1 MPSTVSRVVSR
12 PFASSTV
19 ITPSLPTFSIASAMS
34 LPISESLFA
43 EIVPTWAISLR
54 PAVGTEIFFSS
65 STTVSTALSMPR
77 FSAIGFDPAVT
88 DFNPSRKIACA
99 STVAVVVPSPARSE
113 VLVATSFT
121 IWAPMSTLPDRRP
134 SVLPVKPPALV
145 LGLQGPALVLPPRAG
160 SDRHDLP
167 LDRLFLRRIRDVEA
181 AFHRFRL
188 LQRPDHHAI
197 RQREDLEL
205 GLARR
210 CRCHDAQPP
219 TGRSAN
225 SLRNNT
231 VSTQS

>member
-1 MPSTVSRVVSR
+1 M
-12 PFASSTV
+12 
-19 ITPSLPTFSIASAMS
+19 
-34 LPISESLFA
+34 
-43 EIVPTWAISLR
+43 VPTWAISFR
-54 PAVGTEIFFSS
+54 PAVGTEIFLSS

-121 IWAPMSTLPDRRP
+121 IWAPMFSTSSSRLAELRQDVGFLDDDELFTIELHLRAAVLSVDHPVPD
-134 SVLPVKPPALV
+134 LELHWHELV
-145 LGLQGPALVLPPRAG
+145 FLPPSG

-167 LDRLFLRRIRDVEA
+167 LDRLFLRRVRDVEA

-188 LQRPDHHAI
+188 LQRPDHDAI

-219 TGRSAN
+219 TDGSAN
-225 SLRNNT
+225 SLRNNAIT
-231 VSTQS
+231 AQP

>member
-1 MPSTVSRVVSR
+1 M
-12 PFASSTV
+12 
-19 ITPSLPTFSIASAMS
+19 
-34 LPISESLFA
+34 
-43 EIVPTWAISLR
+43 VPTWAISFR
-54 PAVGTEIFFSS
+54 PAVGTEIFLSS

-99 STVAVVVPSPARSE
+99 SPVAVVVPSPLSSLRLAGLRQDVGFLDDDE
-113 VLVATSFT
+113 LFT
-121 IWAPMSTLPDRRP
+121 IELHLRAAVLSVDPPVPD
-134 SVLPVKPPALV
+134 LELHWHELV
-145 LGLQGPALVLPPRAG
+145 FLPPSG

-167 LDRLFLRRIRDVEA
+167 LDRLFLRRVRDVEA

-188 LQRPDHHAI
+188 LQRPDHDAI

-219 TGRSAN
+219 TDGSAN
-225 SLRNNT
+225 SLRNNAIT
-231 VSTQS
+231 AQP